1 VDMVQWGP
9 ADYSLSVGN
18 PALQRSK
25 DILPIE
31 SKVITESL
39 AAGLHPRIEI
49 GGPDQAQRFIDQ
61 GVRHFCVGWDRFILR
76 QKLLEIGE
84 SMRSVT
90 EGI

>member
-1 VDMVQWGP
+1 MQWGP

-31 SKVITESL
+31 SKVITECL
-39 AAGLHPRIEI
+39 AAGLYPRIEI
-49 GGPDQAQRFIDQ
+49 GSPDQAQRFIDQ